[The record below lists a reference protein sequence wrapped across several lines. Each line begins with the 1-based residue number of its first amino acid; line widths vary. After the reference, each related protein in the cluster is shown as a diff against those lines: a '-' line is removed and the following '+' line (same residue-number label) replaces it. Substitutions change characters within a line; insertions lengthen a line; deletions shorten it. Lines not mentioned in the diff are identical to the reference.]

1 MYVLVIADKDPDNF
15 VHTLLTLL
23 NCSLCHGVQL
33 MLLEGHGGE

>member
-1 MYVLVIADKDPDNF
+1 MYILVIADKDPDNF

-33 MLLEGHGGE
+33 CYEKDMDF